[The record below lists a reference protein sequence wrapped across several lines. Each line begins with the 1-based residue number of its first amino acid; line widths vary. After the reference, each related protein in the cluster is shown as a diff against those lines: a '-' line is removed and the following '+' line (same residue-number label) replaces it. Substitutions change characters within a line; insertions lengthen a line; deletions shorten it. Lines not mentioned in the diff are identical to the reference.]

1 MNQVV
6 VVSRRLKKW
15 WCQAAISVLT
25 QLPAIRR
32 CCRPLIVLRS
42 TCDQRGI
49 PDVINKER
57 TDHDKASH
65 VVDYTRKT
73 SFDSSSDDSSD
84 ADYSER
90 QSLSF
95 IDEEE
100 ENAASCI
107 LKQNDDTSSES
118 DSEDDLISQIVT
130 QKSPTRITIKLH
142 VTDKISSSWDSV
154 LDHDTNILYVALP
167 KQLTHEASK
176 QSFLSLLEFAEEK
189 LDCDGVVLCIRK
201 DRPDRANLVKTFLF
215 LGFSPLN
222 PKSPLAPPQMQGQND
237 EHLFLIY
244 NIED

>member
-1 MNQVV
+1 MMMSGSN
-6 VVSRRLKKW
+6 SKRTYSTSK
-15 WCQAAISVLT
+15 
-25 QLPAIRR
+25 
-32 CCRPLIVLRS
+32 RS
-42 TCDQRGI
+42 
-49 PDVINKER
+49 
-57 TDHDKASH
+57 DHDKASH

-73 SFDSSSDDSSD
+73 SFDSTSEDSSDD

-90 QSLSF
+90 HSLSY

-100 ENAASCI
+100 EGAASG
-107 LKQNDDTSSES
+107 LVKANDDSESES
-118 DSEDDLISQIVT
+118 DDEDNLISQIVS

-167 KQLTHEASK
+167 KKLTHEASK

-222 PKSPLAPPQMQGQND
+222 PRSPLAPPSMQGQND

>member
-1 MNQVV
+1 M
-6 VVSRRLKKW
+6 LG
-15 WCQAAISVLT
+15 
-25 QLPAIRR
+25 R
-32 CCRPLIVLRS
+32 C
-42 TCDQRGI
+42 GI
-49 PDVINKER
+49 PDVNKER

-73 SFDSSSDDSSD
+73 SFDSASEDSDD

-90 QSLSF
+90 HSLSY

-100 ENAASCI
+100 EGTTASGGAT
-107 LKQNDDTSSES
+107 KNDDSTSES
-118 DSEDDLISQIVT
+118 DVEEDDLISQIVS

-189 LDCDGVVLCIRK
+189 LECDGVVLCIRK
-201 DRPDRANLVKTFLF
+201 DRPDRQNLIKTFLF

-222 PKSPLAPPQMQGQND
+222 PKSTLAPPQMEGRND

>member
-1 MNQVV
+1 M
-6 VVSRRLKKW
+6 S
-15 WCQAAISVLT
+15 
-25 QLPAIRR
+25 
-32 CCRPLIVLRS
+32 
-42 TCDQRGI
+42 
-49 PDVINKER
+49 
-57 TDHDKASH
+57 
-65 VVDYTRKT
+65 Y
-73 SFDSSSDDSSD
+73 
-84 ADYSER
+84 
-90 QSLSF
+90 

-100 ENAASCI
+100 EAASGI
-107 LKQNDDTSSES
+107 LKANDTDSES
-118 DSEDDLISQIVT
+118 DSEDDLISQIVS

-142 VTDKISSSWDSV
+142 VTDKISSKWDSV

-237 EHLFLIY
+237 DHLFLIY

>member
-1 MNQVV
+1 MWD
-6 VVSRRLKKW
+6 L
-15 WCQAAISVLT
+15 C
-25 QLPAIRR
+25 
-32 CCRPLIVLRS
+32 
-42 TCDQRGI
+42 GI
-49 PDVINKER
+49 PDVTKER

-73 SFDSSSDDSSD
+73 SFDSTSSSSSSSSEDLND
-84 ADYSER
+84 AEYSEHH
-90 QSLSF
+90 SLSF

-100 ENAASCI
+100 EGATASI
-107 LKQNDDTSSES
+107 GEKGAKHES
-118 DSEDDLISQIVT
+118 DEVEEDDLISQIVA

-167 KQLTHEASK
+167 KQMTHEASK

-201 DRPDRANLVKTFLF
+201 DRPDRQNLTRTFLF
-215 LGFSPLN
+215 LGFSTLN
-222 PKSPLAPPQMQGQND
+222 PKSELAPPQMEGRND
-237 EHLFLIY
+237 DHLFLIY

>member
-1 MNQVV
+1 MGY
-6 VVSRRLKKW
+6 
-15 WCQAAISVLT
+15 
-25 QLPAIRR
+25 
-32 CCRPLIVLRS
+32 
-42 TCDQRGI
+42 RGI

-57 TDHDKASH
+57 SDHDKASH

-73 SFDSSSDDSSD
+73 SFDSASEDSSSD

-100 ENAASCI
+100 EGATGI
-107 LKQNDDTSSES
+107 LKQNDTDSES
-118 DSEDDLISQIVT
+118 DSEDDLISQIVS

-201 DRPDRANLVKTFLF
+201 DRTDRANLVKTFLF

-222 PKSPLAPPQMQGQND
+222 PKSPLAPPQMQAQND

>member
-1 MNQVV
+1 MWG
-6 VVSRRLKKW
+6 L
-15 WCQAAISVLT
+15 C
-25 QLPAIRR
+25 
-32 CCRPLIVLRS
+32 
-42 TCDQRGI
+42 GI
-49 PDVINKER
+49 PDVTKER

-73 SFDSSSDDSSD
+73 SFDSTSSSSSSSEDLND
-84 ADYSER
+84 AEYSEHH
-90 QSLSF
+90 SLSF

-100 ENAASCI
+100 EGATASI
-107 LKQNDDTSSES
+107 GEKGAKHES
-118 DSEDDLISQIVT
+118 DEEDEEDDLISQIVA

-167 KQLTHEASK
+167 KQMTHEASK

-201 DRPDRANLVKTFLF
+201 DRPDRQNLTRTFLF

-222 PKSPLAPPQMQGQND
+222 PKSELAPPQMEGRND
-237 EHLFLIY
+237 DHLFLIY